1 MRGMGISRHQTSNH
15 PPYRLTTNLRKRGIC
30 CSVQHVNSPN
40 FGTGEVDEARR
51 GVRISQEH
59 TQCSLLHSRRDSTI
73 AYTECSTQLHEQD
86 EESQNSW
93 SLHLSSCDYLEAGKG
108 SDLSWRPLTSS
119 YLEEGS
125 NVGISPSSYNRST
138 WFEEWCWMIS
148 TEIHREMYTYRFV
161 V

>member
-1 MRGMGISRHQTSNH
+1 MLISIRFSFRIVQTKKSNTYYPKHNHNPSSTKSTTSSVCPKKKSVIKERCTHLMHGMVNLTTPNQQS
-15 PPYRLTTNLRKRGIC
+15 PPYRLTTNQRKRGIC

-86 EESQNSW
+86 EESQN
-93 SLHLSSCDYLEAGKG
+93 L
-108 SDLSWRPLTSS
+108 
-119 YLEEGS
+119 
-125 NVGISPSSYNRST
+125 
-138 WFEEWCWMIS
+138 
-148 TEIHREMYTYRFV
+148 
-161 V
+161 